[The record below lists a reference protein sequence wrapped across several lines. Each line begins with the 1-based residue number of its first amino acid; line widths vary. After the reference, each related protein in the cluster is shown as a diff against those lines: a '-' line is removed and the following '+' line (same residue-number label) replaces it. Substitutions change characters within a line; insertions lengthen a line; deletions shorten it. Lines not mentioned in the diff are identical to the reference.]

1 MNKFGKYIMVALI
14 FVGISACTND
24 SDGLQTIEQTE
35 VSRSSDLISEEV
47 TLSTEG
53 TLSSALTKDPT
64 TLQKL
69 KITGPINAA
78 DVEYWKT
85 TLTELVEIDLGEAV
99 PTQTEGVYYTDIDG
113 NTLELY
119 DNCVGSHMFSYMT
132 KLEKIVFP
140 KTTTSIGWG
149 ACLGCTSLAS
159 ADIPASVTFIQ
170 SEAFNSC
177 GFTSVLVPETVTEVD
192 GGIFRN
198 NPNLESA
205 TFLAKREDVPWCTF
219 ESCSK
224 LTKVVLGDKIKVLGD
239 YAFQYCSSLKDYT
252 QFDQITKLGHYTFYG
267 NAFESVDLSNVLE
280 MSETFRD
287 CKSLTT
293 VILPPSMKS
302 TAAWSFFGCDAL
314 ANITWPTALETI
326 SDGTFGGAAFEELE
340 IPSTV
345 TTIGY
350 AAFEYSKLRTLIVPA
365 SVKIVG
371 GSIINSCSNLSA
383 LVWNS
388 TAPVDDPWGVNSD
401 CYLFIPNSD
410 VVVGPNWKNIVV
422 GGVAEIVE
430 LCANGDRTN
439 SGLAYS
445 IPVPF
450 KAKKI
455 TYTRYFERSTI
466 PGESSGWYTIVLPFT
481 PTMIEHETKGVVAPF
496 NSEVE
501 GAKPF
506 WLREL
511 TAEGFVDKTT
521 MEPNKAYII
530 AMPNHHSYVDE
541 YCLNGKI
548 IFSAENVEL
557 AATTEKLTPSVGPEY
572 SLQPTYNFVER
583 GVDIYALNVDYG
595 VDGYHHGSIFVRN
608 TSNVYAFEA
617 YATLAGRAARSA
629 FDVNTNSK
637 ASRTPYTPNNTGI
650 PKIGDM

>member
-47 TLSTEG
+47 TLTTEG

-69 KITGPINAA
+69 KITGPINAV

-85 TLTELVEIDLGEAV
+85 TLTELVEFDLADAV
-99 PTQTEGVYYTDIDG
+99 PTYTEGVYYSDIHG
-113 NTLELY
+113 NMHELHN
-119 DNCVGSHMFSYMT
+119 NCVGSGMFSYMT

-140 KTTTSIGWG
+140 KTATSIGWQ
-149 ACLGCTSLAS
+149 ACMGCTSLSS
-159 ADIPASVTFIQ
+159 ADIPASVTYID
-170 SEAFNSC
+170 SEAFREC
-177 GFTSVLVPETVTEVD
+177 GFTFIIVHENVTDFGACV
-192 GGIFRN
+192 FSHN
-198 NPNLESA
+198 YNLERA
-205 TFLAKREDVPWCTF
+205 TFLAKREDVPHGTF
-219 ESCSK
+219 EFCSK
-224 LTKVVLGDKIKVLGD
+224 LTKVVLGDEIKQLGD
-239 YAFQYCSSLKDYT
+239 YAFDRCTSLKDYT
-252 QFDQITKLGHYTFYG
+252 PFEKITKLGNYSFYST
-267 NAFESVDLSNVLE
+267 ALESIDLSNVEE

-455 TYTRYFERSTI
+455 TYTRYFERETV

-481 PTMIEHETKGVVAPF
+481 PTKIEHETKGVVAPF

-501 GAKPF
+501 SAKPF

-511 TAEGFVDKTT
+511 TAEGFVDKTS

-572 SLQPTYNFVER
+572 SLQPTYKFVER

-595 VDGYHHGSIFVRN
+595 VDGYRDGSIFVRN

-650 PKIGDM
+650 PQIGDM

>member
-1 MNKFGKYIMVALI
+1 MNAESFNT
-14 FVGISACTND
+14 SA
-24 SDGLQTIEQTE
+24 
-35 VSRSSDLISEEV
+35 V
-47 TLSTEG
+47 TDMY
-53 TLSSALTKDPT
+53 AMF
-64 TLQKL
+64 
-69 KITGPINAA
+69 
-78 DVEYWKT
+78 
-85 TLTELVEIDLGEAV
+85 
-99 PTQTEGVYYTDIDG
+99 YYCSNLTDI
-113 NTLELY
+113 
-119 DNCVGSHMFSYMT
+119 S
-132 KLEKIVFP
+132 
-140 KTTTSIGWG
+140 
-149 ACLGCTSLAS
+149 
-159 ADIPASVTFIQ
+159 
-170 SEAFNSC
+170 
-177 GFTSVLVPETVTEVD
+177 
-192 GGIFRN
+192 
-198 NPNLESA
+198 
-205 TFLAKREDVPWCTF
+205 
-219 ESCSK
+219 
-224 LTKVVLGDKIKVLGD
+224 
-239 YAFQYCSSLKDYT
+239 
-252 QFDQITKLGHYTFYG
+252 
-267 NAFESVDLSNVLE
+267 
-280 MSETFRD
+280 
-287 CKSLTT
+287 
-293 VILPPSMKS
+293 
-302 TAAWSFFGCDAL
+302 AL
-314 ANITWPTALETI
+314 ANWNT
-326 SDGTFGGAAFEELE
+326 S
-340 IPSTV
+340 SV
-345 TTIGY
+345 TNMQSM
-350 AAFEYSKLRTLIVPA
+350 F
-365 SVKIVG
+365 
-371 GSIINSCSNLSA
+371 NSCSNLSA

-455 TYTRYFERSTI
+455 TYTRYFERETV

-481 PTMIEHETKGVVAPF
+481 PTKIEHETKGVVAPF

-501 GAKPF
+501 SAKPF

-511 TAEGFVDKTT
+511 TAEGFVDKTS

-572 SLQPTYNFVER
+572 SLQPTYKFVER

-595 VDGYHHGSIFVRN
+595 VDGYRDGSIFVRN

-650 PKIGDM
+650 PQIGDM